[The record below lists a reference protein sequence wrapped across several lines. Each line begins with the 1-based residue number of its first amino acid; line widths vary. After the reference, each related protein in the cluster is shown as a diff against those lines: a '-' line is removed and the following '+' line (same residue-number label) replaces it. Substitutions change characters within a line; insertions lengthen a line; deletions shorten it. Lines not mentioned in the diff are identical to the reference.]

1 MASLFIRSVDSV
13 NACIYAEIRTRIP
26 DMVSWDYN
34 FEPAGSTLLSFTVKV
49 LAFNFIGTQGQMTQT
64 NYIDAQGQTNYIN
77 PYGT

>member
-1 MASLFIRSVDSV
+1 
-13 NACIYAEIRTRIP
+13 
-26 DMVSWDYN
+26 MVSWDYN